1 MTDKTVLF
9 PGDTGELSA
18 DTRRV
23 LVNLLRGPM
32 LDGQR
37 QNQLW
42 AILVRDETI
51 VRSRLNDLFLTLVL
65 DHEQQV
71 AFTQQ
76 AELDEL
82 DAPTLLRKST
92 LTFKETALL
101 LHLRGALAVSDAQ
114 GERCVVDRELMVDH
128 LKAYATVDENDGVKY
143 DKQSEAAIEKLIK
156 LSILHRL
163 KGSDTRLEVSQALRL
178 MFTITEIES
187 LTAAYDALRT
197 GETTVAA
204 VMAGQGGIALDDGVD
219 VEEQA
224 A

>member
-1 MTDKTVLF
+1 MTDKNVLF
-9 PGDTGELSA
+9 PGDTGELGI

-42 AILVRDETI
+42 AILVRDEVI

-76 AELDEL
+76 AELEEL

-101 LHLRGALAVSDAQ
+101 LHLRGALAVADAQ
-114 GERCVVDRELMVDH
+114 GERCVVDREQMVDH
-128 LKAYATVDENDGVKY
+128 LKAYASVDENDGVKY

-178 MFTITEIES
+178 MFTINEIES

-197 GETTVAA
+197 GETTVS
-204 VMAGQGGIALDDGVD
+204 VVLAGQGEMALDDSVD
-219 VEEQA
+219 NEEQSA
-224 A
+224 